1 MKTSLSKLKH
11 KNRGITMRYPQ
22 YQSDLQH
29 IYQSEVYGA
38 NVFKVAGRL
47 TLNRKKKDQWA
58 LLYDLEIQTLERFLL
73 YIKETGQQNNYPH
86 IWALKGYIEGLVL
99 GLLPWSVAMRLL
111 AKETQSFIS
120 IWHRLKINSKGSEKE
135 FFNYVYAHE
144 KAIEAFAKRE
154 LMQGNNS
161 IGPVRSLL
169 GLSN

>member
-1 MKTSLSKLKH
+1 
-11 KNRGITMRYPQ
+11 MRYPQ

-38 NVFKVAGRL
+38 NVFKMAGRL
-47 TLNRKKKDQWA
+47 TFNRKKKDQWA

-73 YIKETGQQNNYPH
+73 YIKETGQRDNYPH
-86 IWALKGYIEGLVL
+86 IWALKGHIEGLAL

-111 AKETQSFIS
+111 AKETQSFTK
-120 IWHRLKINSKGSEKE
+120 IWHRLKINSKDTEKE

-154 LMQGNNS
+154 LMQENNS
-161 IGPVRSLL
+161 AEPIRSLL
-169 GLSN
+169 GISN